1 MSEEIVR
8 KSIEKLERHT
18 ARQVRAVVFKAAGE
32 EEISRPGPGI
42 AVTRAMSDDPFESVS
57 SDLVE
62 PPYDPNT
69 LVKLSEISITLAGA
83 IETMEANIPGFGH
96 RLVSRLPANASE
108 ELKQAATHE
117 RRAIEN
123 RLRAFSREMSFTKLR
138 RMRRRD
144 EEKTGNAYLEF
155 IRNPSTNVVVACKW
169 LKSQQMRI
177 TKQDPDYTDHIIS
190 VPQINEDGTAGYMK
204 LPASSRFRRYV
215 QAVQSSTLDSAKADN
230 RVRYFKEYGD
240 PRIIDNLTGRVVTE
254 EQAAS
259 FEDTEEPM
267 PEYRKASEVYHFGT
281 SDRSVY
287 GIPRWVSAIMSVIG
301 TRSGDTTNIH
311 TIQNNG
317 IPSLMMTVS
326 NGRLTAGTIK
336 RITDYVD
343 NHVKGNA
350 NFSTVLLVEGE
361 SEYEGDESN
370 QVKIDVHPLE
380 GSQIRDMLFGDYIK
394 SNEERVLQSFRLPP
408 IYLGLAGG
416 YNKSTAELSRRLAD
430 EQVFAPERDEE
441 DWFFNN
447 VLFAEWG
454 VEHWMFVTN
463 TPNVTD
469 NKDLILMLTA
479 AERTGGVTPRISRTI
494 VEEVFP
500 KLGEDVRTFKPP
512 TEGGIDPDVP
522 YSIQVAERIKNQALG
537 GEINQQ
543 VAPVMPPAN
552 PTLGVPEMKVEQIE
566 QELVKLAEAIED
578 LEARVE

>member
-1 MSEEIVR
+1 
-8 KSIEKLERHT
+8 
-18 ARQVRAVVFKAAGE
+18 
-32 EEISRPGPGI
+32 
-42 AVTRAMSDDPFESVS
+42 
-57 SDLVE
+57 
-62 PPYDPNT
+62 
-69 LVKLSEISITLAGA
+69 
-83 IETMEANIPGFGH
+83 
-96 RLVSRLPANASE
+96 
-108 ELKQAATHE
+108 
-117 RRAIEN
+117 
-123 RLRAFSREMSFTKLR
+123 
-138 RMRRRD
+138 
-144 EEKTGNAYLEF
+144 
-155 IRNPSTNVVVACKW
+155 
-169 LKSQQMRI
+169 
-177 TKQDPDYTDHIIS
+177 
-190 VPQINEDGTAGYMK
+190 
-204 LPASSRFRRYV
+204 
-215 QAVQSSTLDSAKADN
+215 
-230 RVRYFKEYGD
+230 
-240 PRIIDNLTGRVVTE
+240 
-254 EQAAS
+254 
-259 FEDTEEPM
+259 
-267 PEYRKASEVYHFGT
+267 
-281 SDRSVY
+281 
-287 GIPRWVSAIMSVIG
+287 MSVIG